1 MILVK
6 LYSEKVLKFSA
17 AHVQSKC
24 GNSAETILAIVRKQF
39 AQISKTILDVDSF
52 SEFVSFLWLFLWTG
66 GMQLRQPC
74 WMFSLR
80 KPNFSAQKPQKL
92 NLYLLSTKKVLK
104 CSSVHVQ
111 SRCRNTAEVLLTI
124 VRKELTQSPR
134 TILEVHG
141 LIFLLV
147 RIWTKWAHSK
157 TLIFCPRWSS
167 GHMNRKSDNPL

>member
-1 MILVK
+1 MSV
-6 LYSEKVLKFSA
+6 
-17 AHVQSKC
+17 
-24 GNSAETILAIVRKQF
+24 NSSPKIRKQF
-39 AQISKTILDVDSF
+39 RTYIVSQNLILSFEYSSGQVDCSCDDPAECVRCENQI
-52 SEFVSFLWLFLWTG
+52 
-66 GMQLRQPC
+66 
-74 WMFSLR
+74 
-80 KPNFSAQKPQKL
+80 FSAQKPQKL
-92 NLYLLSTKKVLK
+92 NLCLLSTKKVLK